1 VHKKEISE
9 KIPSQQ
15 LRRNLDELRDT
26 KSEHRAQELKKVITA
41 QICKVTKN

>member
-1 VHKKEISE
+1 MHKKEISE

-26 KSEHRAQELKKVITA
+26 KNEHRAQELKKVITV
-41 QICKVTKN
+41 QICEMPEN